1 LQIAGFI
8 STTSF
13 AIVIVKASPPA
24 RHFFARAPLI
34 DWLLRATQCLAKLV
48 ETDRQT
54 DNREIPMHKNRHP
67 QTPGKKPVTI
77 FGPDFP
83 FAFDD
88 WIEHPAGL
96 GSIPADKHGQEVA
109 IVGAG
114 ISGLVA
120 AYELMKMGLKPVV
133 YEASKMGGRLR
144 SETFEGADG
153 IIAELG
159 GMRFPVSSTAFYHY
173 VDKLGLETSPF
184 PNPLTPASGSTVV
197 DLEGTSHYAEK
208 IDDLPEIF
216 REVAQ
221 AWADALEDG
230 ARFSEIQDAIRE
242 RDTVKLKALWDELV
256 PKWDDRTFYD
266 FVASSKAFSRLSFQ
280 HREIFGQVGFG
291 TGGWDSDFPNSML
304 EIFRVVMTNCDDH
317 QHLVVGGVEQV
328 PRGIWSHVPENC
340 AHWPAGTSLASLH
353 NGAPRPGVKKI
364 ARATDGTFA
373 VTDYWGDTRHYAA
386 VLATCQTWLLTT
398 QIECEE
404 ALFSQKMWMAL
415 DRTRYMQSSKTF
427 VMVDRPFWKDK
438 DPQTGRDVM
447 SMTLTDRLTRGT
459 YLFDNGDDKPGVI
472 CLSYSWMSDAM
483 KMLPHPV
490 EKRVQ
495 LALDALKKVYPKVDI
510 AGHII
515 GNPITVSWE
524 ADPHFLGAFKGA
536 LPGHYR
542 YNQRMYAHFMQ
553 DDLPAEQRG
562 IFIAGDDVSW
572 TPAWVEG
579 AVQTSL
585 NAVWGIMKHFGGA
598 THPENP
604 GPGDRFAELGP
615 MALPD

>member
-1 LQIAGFI
+1 MNP
-8 STTSF
+8 
-13 AIVIVKASPPA
+13 V
-24 RHFFARAPLI
+24 
-34 DWLLRATQCLAKLV
+34 
-48 ETDRQT
+48 
-54 DNREIPMHKNRHP
+54 NRHP
-67 QTPGKKPVTI
+67 ADGKPPVTV

-83 FAFDD
+83 FSFDH
-88 WIEHPAGL
+88 WLEHPAGL
-96 GSIPADKHGQEVA
+96 GEIPAHRHGAEVA

-114 ISGLVA
+114 IAGLVA
-120 AYELMKMGLKPVV
+120 AYELMKLGLRPVV

-144 SETFEGADG
+144 SQAFNGADG
-153 IIAELG
+153 IVAELG

-173 VDKLGLETSPF
+173 VDKLGLETRPF
-184 PNPLTPASGSTVV
+184 PNPLTAASSSTVI
-197 DLEGTSHYAEK
+197 DLEGETYYAQKLSE
-208 IDDLPEIF
+208 LPKLF
-216 REVAQ
+216 QEVAD
-221 AWADALEDG
+221 AWADALEQG
-230 ARFSEIQDAIRE
+230 AHFSDIQQAIRE
-242 RDTVKLKALWDELV
+242 RNVPRLKELWNTLV
-256 PKWDDRTFYD
+256 PLWDDRTFYD
-266 FVASSKAFSRLSFQ
+266 FVATSKAFAQLSFQ
-280 HREIFGQVGFG
+280 HREVFGQVGFG

-328 PRGIWSHVPENC
+328 PQGIWRHVPERC
-340 AHWPAGTSLASLH
+340 AHWPTGTSLSSLH
-353 NGAPRPGVKKI
+353 HGAPRSGVQKI
-364 ARATDGTFA
+364 ARAGDGRFA
-373 VTDYWGDTRHYAA
+373 VTDSWGDTRHYDA
-386 VLATCQTWLLTT
+386 VLTTCQSWLLTT

-404 ALFSQKMWMAL
+404 SLFSQKMWMAL

-438 DPQTGRDVM
+438 DPETGRDLL

-472 CLSYSWMSDAM
+472 CLSYSWMSDAL

-490 EKRVQ
+490 EKRVK
-495 LALDALKKVYPKVDI
+495 LALDALKKIYPKVDI

-515 GNPITVSWE
+515 GDPITVSWE
-524 ADPHFLGAFKGA
+524 ADPYFLGAFKGA

-553 DDLPAEQRG
+553 QAMPAAQRG

-585 NAVWGIMKHFGGA
+585 NAVWGIMTHFGGKTFA
-598 THPENP
+598 QNP
-604 GPGDRFAELGP
+604 GPGDVFDEIGP
-615 MALPD
+615 IALCD